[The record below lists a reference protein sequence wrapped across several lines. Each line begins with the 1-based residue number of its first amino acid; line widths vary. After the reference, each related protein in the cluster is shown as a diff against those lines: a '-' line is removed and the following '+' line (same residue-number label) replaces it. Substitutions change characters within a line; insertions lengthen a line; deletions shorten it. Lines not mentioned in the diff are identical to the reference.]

1 MEIILYTQEGC
12 PMCKA
17 VELQLK
23 KTNIEYIINKN
34 VDEMK
39 ALGINHTPVLSVD
52 GNLLTG
58 KDILT
63 WIKMR

>member
-1 MEIILYTQEGC
+1 MKIILYSQEGC

-23 KTNIEYIINKN
+23 KTNIEYTINKN
-34 VDEMK
+34 IEEMK
-39 ALGINHTPVLSVD
+39 KLEISHTPVLSVD
-52 GNLLTG
+52 GELLAG

-63 WIKMR
+63 WIKTR